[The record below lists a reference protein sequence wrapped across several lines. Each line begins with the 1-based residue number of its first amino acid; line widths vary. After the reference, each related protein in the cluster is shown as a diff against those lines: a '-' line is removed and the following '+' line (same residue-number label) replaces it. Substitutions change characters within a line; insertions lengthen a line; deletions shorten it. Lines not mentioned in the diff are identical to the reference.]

1 MAPPDAL
8 IKKLK
13 LHSRLDASDVSSLR
27 KLSFT
32 YREMEQGEDFCRQG
46 DKATSCAIVDGG
58 MLGRYHTMSDGKR
71 QYISLHIAGDWADA
85 QGLFLD
91 HMDHSICAMETASVY
106 SIPHPELFKLF
117 KERPQLGFVVWR
129 ETLIDAAIFRMTI
142 TNNSSRHG
150 MARLAHFFAELY
162 YRAKAVELVSN
173 SSCSLP
179 LSQTQLGETLG
190 MSIAT
195 VNRNLQKLRRSG
207 AADWSGGRL
216 IVKNWSKLTAIGG
229 FDPSYI
235 YQKVQGK
242 R

>member
-1 MAPPDAL
+1 MTPPDTL
-8 IKKLK
+8 LRKLK
-13 LHSRLDASDVSSLR
+13 QHSRLDASDVAAIR
-27 KLSFT
+27 KLSFV
-32 YREMEQGEDFCRQG
+32 YREMIPGEDFCRQG
-46 DKATSCAIVDGG
+46 DKATACAVVSDG
-58 MLGRYHTMSDGKR
+58 MLGRYHTMADGKR
-71 QYISLHIAGDWADA
+71 QYISLHISGDWADA

-91 HMDHSICAMETASVY
+91 HMDHSVCAMGKASIF
-106 SIPHPELFKLF
+106 SIPHQQLFELFKD
-117 KERPQLGFVVWR
+117 RPQIGFVVWR

-142 TNNSSRHG
+142 TNNSARHG
-150 MARLAHFFAELY
+150 AARLAHFFAELY
-162 YRAKAVELVSN
+162 YRAEAVDLVEGK
-173 SSCSLP
+173 SCDLP

-216 IVKNWSKLTAIGG
+216 TVRNWDKLTDIGG

>member
-8 IKKLK
+8 VRKLK
-13 LHSRLDASDVSSLR
+13 LHSRLDPVDVTAIR

-32 YREMEQGEDFCRQG
+32 YRELAVGEDFCRQG
-46 DKATSCAIVDGG
+46 DRATSCAIVDEG

-91 HMDHSICAMETASVY
+91 RMDHSVCAMGAASIY
-106 SIPHPELFKLF
+106 SIPHSELFKLF
-117 KERPQLGFVVWR
+117 KERPQIGFVIWR
-129 ETLIDAAIFRMTI
+129 ETLIDAALFRMTI
-142 TNNSSRHG
+142 TNNSSRYG
-150 MARLAHFFAELY
+150 MERLAHFFAELY
-162 YRAKAVELVSN
+162 ARAKAVDLVSHG
-173 SSCSLP
+173 SCSLP
-179 LSQTQLGETLG
+179 LNQTQLGETLG

-195 VNRNLQKLRRSG
+195 VNRNLQKLRKSG

-216 IVKNWSKLTAIGG
+216 TVKNWSRLAAIGS
-229 FDPSYI
+229 FDPSYL
-235 YQKVQGK
+235 YLAVQGK

>member
-8 IKKLK
+8 LRKLR
-13 LHSRLDASDVSSLR
+13 LHSRLDPADTAALR

-32 YREMEQGEDFCRQG
+32 YREMASGEDFCRQG
-46 DKATSCAIVDGG
+46 DKAVSCAIVDEG

-71 QYISLHIAGDWADA
+71 QYISLQIAGDWADA

-91 HMDHSICAMETASVY
+91 HMDHSICAMGGASVY

-117 KERPQLGFVVWR
+117 KERPQIGFVVWR

-150 MARLAHFFAELY
+150 VARLAHFFAELH
-162 YRAKAVELVSN
+162 YRAEAVDLVSN

-216 IVKNWSKLTAIGG
+216 TVKNWNKLTAIGG
-229 FDPSYI
+229 FEPSYI

>member
-1 MAPPDAL
+1 MTPPDTL
-8 IKKLK
+8 LRKLK
-13 LHSRLDASDVSSLR
+13 QHSRLDPSDVAAIR
-27 KLSFT
+27 KLSFV
-32 YREMEQGEDFCRQG
+32 YREMMPNEDFCRQG
-46 DKATSCAIVDGG
+46 DKATACAVVSEG
-58 MLGRYHTMSDGKR
+58 MLARYHTMSDGKR
-71 QYISLHIAGDWADA
+71 QYISLHISGDWADA

-91 HMDHSICAMETASVY
+91 HMDHSVCAMGKASVF
-106 SIPHPELFKLF
+106 SIPHAELFELFKA
-117 KERPQLGFVVWR
+117 RPQIGFVVWR

-150 MARLAHFFAELY
+150 TARLAHFFAELY
-162 YRAKAVELVSN
+162 YRSGAVGLVEGK
-173 SSCSLP
+173 SCYLP

-195 VNRNLQKLRRSG
+195 VNRNLQKLRKSG
-207 AADWSGGRL
+207 AADLSGGRL
-216 IVKNWSKLTAIGG
+216 TLRNWEKLTAIGG

>member
-1 MAPPDAL
+1 
-8 IKKLK
+8 
-13 LHSRLDASDVSSLR
+13 
-27 KLSFT
+27 
-32 YREMEQGEDFCRQG
+32 
-46 DKATSCAIVDGG
+46 

-106 SIPHPELFKLF
+106 SIPHLELFKLF

-207 AADWSGGRL
+207 PLTGVEGG
-216 IVKNWSKLTAIGG
+216 
-229 FDPSYI
+229 
-235 YQKVQGK
+235 
-242 R
+242 